1 LQVFF
6 KLDSRFVMISIAKN
20 ILLLICGLVFV
31 MSCNNDGPQ
40 NPIVGTWIMMATTTQ
55 NCKDTSQ
62 NIAVTYFCDDLSCRK
77 YIFADDGT
85 LKVEHF
91 SKGATTTTTEG
102 TYTVSNTTVF
112 IHINELPNTSP
123 VRTFTFTLSGSTL
136 YLKEVITD
144 LSGRC
149 SDTTVLSKYGLQ

>member
-1 LQVFF
+1 M
-6 KLDSRFVMISIAKN
+6 RSIAKD
-20 ILLLICGLVFV
+20 ISLLIYGLVFF
-31 MSCNNDGPQ
+31 MSCNSDGPQ
-40 NPIVGTWIMMATTTQ
+40 NPIVGTWIMKATTTQ

-62 NIAVTYFCDDLSCRK
+62 NIAVSYFCDDLSCRK
-77 YIFADDGT
+77 YIFADDGA

-91 SKGATTTTTEG
+91 SKGATTSTEG

-136 YLKEVITD
+136 YLKEIITD

>member
-1 LQVFF
+1 MQVFF
-6 KLDSRFVMISIAKN
+6 KLDPHRVMSSLAKN
-20 ILLLICGLVFV
+20 VLLAIYGLVFFI
-31 MSCNNDGPQ
+31 SCNNDGPQ
-40 NPIVGTWIMMATTTQ
+40 NPIVGTWIIKATTTQ

-62 NIAVTYFCDDLSCRK
+62 NIAVTYYCDDISCRK
-77 YIFADDGT
+77 YIFAEDGT

-91 SKGATTTTTEG
+91 SKGITTTTDG
-102 TYTVSNTTVF
+102 SYTVSNTTVF

-149 SDTTVLSKYGLQ
+149 SDTTVLSKYGSQ